1 MATSPRPSQRKSAV
15 AESRSQQP
23 KQASRQPSAASSKAA
38 KKRVSKPPASQS
50 LAAQPSKS
58 QPSKSKSSAA
68 KSSAAKSSAGTS
80 TAAQSPTPA
89 RVRKKPALPS
99 AASPNRKVKLLSGD
113 NPQIAK
119 GDGAAPVQ
127 AYLDAIPGWKQAVA
141 REVDQLIGELVP
153 DVQRAVR
160 WNSPFY
166 GREGHGW
173 IVAMHVFSKYVK
185 VTFFNGQGLRPL
197 PPGGTE
203 RSGNAR
209 WLDLREGMSV
219 ATSPLAGWIQQ
230 AARLPGWQ
238 T

>member
-15 AESRSQQP
+15 AGSRSQQP

-50 LAAQPSKS
+50 LASQSLAAQPSKS
-58 QPSKSKSSAA
+58 QPSAA
-68 KSSAAKSSAGTS
+68 KPSATKSSAGTS
-80 TAAQSPTPA
+80 LSAQSPTPA
-89 RVRKKPALPS
+89 RVRKKPASPS

>member
-15 AESRSQQP
+15 AGSRSQQP
-23 KQASRQPSAASSKAA
+23 KQASRRPSAASSKAA

-50 LAAQPSKS
+50 LAAQPFKS
-58 QPSKSKSSAA
+58 QPSKSQPSAA
-68 KSSAAKSSAGTS
+68 KPSATKSSAGTS
-80 TAAQSPTPA
+80 LSAQSPTPA
-89 RVRKKPALPS
+89 RARKKPASPS

-141 REVDQLIGELVP
+141 CEVDQLIGELVP

>member
-1 MATSPRPSQRKSAV
+1 MATSPRPSQRKVAV

-58 QPSKSKSSAA
+58 QPSKS

-127 AYLDAIPGWKQAVA
+127 AYLEAIPGWKQAVA

-173 IVAMHVFSKYVK
+173 IVAMHVFTKYVK

>member
-68 KSSAAKSSAGTS
+68 KSSAETS

-89 RVRKKPALPS
+89 RVRKKPASPS

-173 IVAMHVFSKYVK
+173 IVAMHVFTKYVK

>member
-15 AESRSQQP
+15 AKSRSQQP
-23 KQASRQPSAASSKAA
+23 KQASRRPSAASSKAA

-50 LAAQPSKS
+50 LASQSLAAQPSKS
-58 QPSKSKSSAA
+58 QPSAA
-68 KSSAAKSSAGTS
+68 KPSATKSSAGTS

-89 RVRKKPALPS
+89 RARKKPASPS

>member
-50 LAAQPSKS
+50 LAAQPFKS
-58 QPSKSKSSAA
+58 QPSKSQPSAA
-68 KSSAAKSSAGTS
+68 KPSATKSSAGTS
-80 TAAQSPTPA
+80 LSAQSPTPA
-89 RVRKKPALPS
+89 RVRKKPASPS

-209 WLDLREGMSV
+209 WFDLREGMSV

>member
-15 AESRSQQP
+15 AGSRSQQP

-68 KSSAAKSSAGTS
+68 KSSAETS

-173 IVAMHVFSKYVK
+173 IVAMHVFTKYVK

>member
-15 AESRSQQP
+15 AGSRSQQP

-58 QPSKSKSSAA
+58 QPSAA
-68 KSSAAKSSAGTS
+68 KPSATKSSAGTS
-80 TAAQSPTPA
+80 LSAQSPTPA
-89 RVRKKPALPS
+89 RVRKKPASPS

>member
-15 AESRSQQP
+15 AGSRSQQP
-23 KQASRQPSAASSKAA
+23 KQASRRPSAASSKAA

-58 QPSKSKSSAA
+58 QPSAA
-68 KSSAAKSSAGTS
+68 KPSATKSSAGTS
-80 TAAQSPTPA
+80 LSAQSPTPA

-173 IVAMHVFSKYVK
+173 IVAVHVFTKYVK

>member
-68 KSSAAKSSAGTS
+68 KSSAGTS

-89 RVRKKPALPS
+89 RARKKPALPS

>member
-1 MATSPRPSQRKSAV
+1 
-15 AESRSQQP
+15 
-23 KQASRQPSAASSKAA
+23 
-38 KKRVSKPPASQS
+38 
-50 LAAQPSKS
+50 
-58 QPSKSKSSAA
+58 
-68 KSSAAKSSAGTS
+68 
-80 TAAQSPTPA
+80 
-89 RVRKKPALPS
+89 VRKKPASPS

-141 REVDQLIGELVP
+141 CEVDQLIGELVP

-209 WLDLREGMSV
+209 WFDLREGMSV

>member
-15 AESRSQQP
+15 AKSRSQQP

-58 QPSKSKSSAA
+58 QPSAA
-68 KSSAAKSSAGTS
+68 KPSATKSSAGTS

-89 RVRKKPALPS
+89 RVRKKPASPS

-173 IVAMHVFSKYVK
+173 IVAMHVFTKYVK

>member
-58 QPSKSKSSAA
+58 QPSAAKPSAA
-68 KSSAAKSSAGTS
+68 KSSAETS

>member
-15 AESRSQQP
+15 AGSRSQQP

-58 QPSKSKSSAA
+58 QPSKSQPSKSKSSAA
-68 KSSAAKSSAGTS
+68 KSSAETS

-89 RVRKKPALPS
+89 RVRKKPASPS

-173 IVAMHVFSKYVK
+173 IVAMHVFTKYVK

>member
-15 AESRSQQP
+15 AGSRSQQP

-50 LAAQPSKS
+50 LTAQPSKS

-68 KSSAAKSSAGTS
+68 KSSAETS

-89 RVRKKPALPS
+89 RVRKKPASPS

-127 AYLDAIPGWKQAVA
+127 AYLEAIPGWKQAVA

-173 IVAMHVFSKYVK
+173 IVAMHVFTKYVK

>member
-15 AESRSQQP
+15 AGSRSQQP
-23 KQASRQPSAASSKAA
+23 KQASRRPSAASSKAA

-58 QPSKSKSSAA
+58 QPSKSQPSAA
-68 KSSAAKSSAGTS
+68 KPSATKSSAGTS
-80 TAAQSPTPA
+80 LSAQSPTPA
-89 RVRKKPALPS
+89 RVRKKPASPS

-141 REVDQLIGELVP
+141 CEVDQLIGELVP

-173 IVAMHVFSKYVK
+173 IVAMHVFTKYVK

>member
-1 MATSPRPSQRKSAV
+1 MRK
-15 AESRSQQP
+15 
-23 KQASRQPSAASSKAA
+23 
-38 KKRVSKPPASQS
+38 
-50 LAAQPSKS
+50 
-58 QPSKSKSSAA
+58 
-68 KSSAAKSSAGTS
+68 
-80 TAAQSPTPA
+80 TATPA
-89 RVRKKPALPS
+89 RRAKQPQA
-99 AASPNRKVKLLSGD
+99 KLLSGG

-119 GDGAAPVQ
+119 GDGAAPVR

-153 DVQRAVR
+153 EVQRAVR

-173 IVAMHVFSKYVK
+173 IVAMHVFTHYVK

-209 WLDLREGMSV
+209 WFDLREGTSI
-219 ATSPLAGWIQQ
+219 AGSPLAGWIEQ

>member
-15 AESRSQQP
+15 AGSRSKQP

-50 LAAQPSKS
+50 LAAQPFKS
-58 QPSKSKSSAA
+58 QPSKSQPSAA
-68 KSSAAKSSAGTS
+68 KPSATKSSAGTS
-80 TAAQSPTPA
+80 LSAQSPTPA
-89 RVRKKPALPS
+89 RVRKKPASPS

-141 REVDQLIGELVP
+141 CEVDQLIGELVP

>member
-58 QPSKSKSSAA
+58 QPSKS

-173 IVAMHVFSKYVK
+173 IVAVHVFTKYVK

>member
-23 KQASRQPSAASSKAA
+23 KQASRRPSAASSKAA

-58 QPSKSKSSAA
+58 QPSAAKPSAA
-68 KSSAAKSSAGTS
+68 KSSAETS

-89 RVRKKPALPS
+89 RVRKKPASPS

>member
-15 AESRSQQP
+15 AGSRSQQP

-58 QPSKSKSSAA
+58 QPSKSQPSKSKSSAA
-68 KSSAAKSSAGTS
+68 KSSAETS

-127 AYLDAIPGWKQAVA
+127 AYLEAIPGWKQAVA

-173 IVAMHVFSKYVK
+173 IVAMHVFTKYVK

>member
-15 AESRSQQP
+15 AGSRSQQP

-68 KSSAAKSSAGTS
+68 KSSNGTS

-89 RVRKKPALPS
+89 RARKKPTLPS

-173 IVAMHVFSKYVK
+173 IVAMHVFTKYVK

>member
-15 AESRSQQP
+15 AGSRSQQP

-50 LAAQPSKS
+50 LASQSLAAQPSKS

-68 KSSAAKSSAGTS
+68 KSSAETS

-89 RVRKKPALPS
+89 RVRKKPASPS

-173 IVAMHVFSKYVK
+173 IVAMHVFTKYVK

>member
-58 QPSKSKSSAA
+58 QPSKS

-173 IVAMHVFSKYVK
+173 IVAMHVFTKYVK